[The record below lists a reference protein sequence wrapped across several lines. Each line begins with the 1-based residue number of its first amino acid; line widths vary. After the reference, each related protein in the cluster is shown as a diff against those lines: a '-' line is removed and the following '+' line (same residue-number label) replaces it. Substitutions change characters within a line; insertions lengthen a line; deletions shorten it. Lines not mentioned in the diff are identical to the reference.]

1 MSDLS
6 RAEQTLRQ
14 YDKALRVR
22 RSMQGDLILIERKTY
37 RGRIGSIG
45 PEGII
50 WTPDIGRRHEEGH
63 VLVKQIAPEAFNVN
77 RLLDHLR
84 AADTWKQPGWIEKI
98 ERNERLAKQHQRLAR
113 QSDLKEKAGQLFD
126 RYVWTNKQRVFG
138 GI

>member
-6 RAEQTLRQ
+6 RAECQLRL

-22 RSMQGDLILIERKTY
+22 RSMQGDLILIERKTH

-45 PEGII
+45 PEGLS

-63 VLVKQIAPEAFNVN
+63 VLVCHVAPEKFAVN
-77 RLLDHLR
+77 ALLKHLK

-98 ERNERLAKQHQRLAR
+98 ERDERMAKAHRKVSRL
-113 QSDLKEKAGQLFD
+113 SDIKDKAASTFD
-126 RYVWTNKQRVFG
+126 RYVWQNKQRVFG
-138 GI
+138 GF